1 MAHFHPLES
10 SPGTCLPSP
19 FAGRCKKGRSVRQIP
34 RHSHTPLI
42 PFVCP
47 SPCSHSPFSPALPPT
62 SVSHSRMAHGSPG
75 TCRDGWMDAT
85 LGFSSRNPLARSC
98 RFAFSLPSLP
108 AAKRGCWKTENGGAR
123 WEMQGSASSPAA
135 GAEVPLGR
143 SAGRSRSTG
152 EGREGSDGQGCV
164 GRVGQMP
171 RHAPPSNPSHS
182 LLQHSCRDPWRA
194 QSHCAGS
201 ELPPPP
207 QHPPGWDPG
216 SNREGLPI
224 PSRMSYSGIIP
235 VHVMS
240 EGHEQKI
247 LQSLGIF
254 H

>member
-19 FAGRCKKGRSVRQIP
+19 FAGRWKKGRSVRQIP

-123 WEMQGSASSPAA
+123 WGMRGSASSPAA

-171 RHAPPSNPSHS
+171 RHPSPQILPILCCSIPAGIHGELNPIVLGASCHRLPSIRQAGIREATGKGCPSHPECPTVGS
-182 LLQHSCRDPWRA
+182 SRPTSCPRDTNKKFCNP
-194 QSHCAGS
+194 
-201 ELPPPP
+201 
-207 QHPPGWDPG
+207 
-216 SNREGLPI
+216 
-224 PSRMSYSGIIP
+224 
-235 VHVMS
+235 
-240 EGHEQKI
+240 
-247 LQSLGIF
+247 
-254 H
+254 

>member
-85 LGFSSRNPLARSC
+85 LGFSSRNPSARSC

-108 AAKRGCWKTENGGAR
+108 TAKRGCWKTENGGAR

-152 EGREGSDGQGCV
+152 EGREGSNGQGCV

-171 RHAPPSNPSHS
+171 RHPSPQILPILCCSIPAGIHGELNPIVLGASCHRLPSIRQAGIREATGKRCPSHPECPTVGS
-182 LLQHSCRDPWRA
+182 SRPTSCLRDTNKKFCNP
-194 QSHCAGS
+194 
-201 ELPPPP
+201 
-207 QHPPGWDPG
+207 
-216 SNREGLPI
+216 
-224 PSRMSYSGIIP
+224 
-235 VHVMS
+235 
-240 EGHEQKI
+240 
-247 LQSLGIF
+247 
-254 H
+254 